1 MRDKTQI
8 NVLVAGGTNVGKTSV
23 CFGLAKKK
31 IYTASSSL
39 SHFGVNKEEYTS
51 KGVKFNLFETPGFN
65 NLINTSEDELKTKEI
80 LLENKCDMILHV
92 ANARHILRS
101 VLNAIQLIEFDLPV
115 VMALNMM
122 DEAEKFG
129 NEINIESLSKQLDVA
144 IFPTVAN
151 EGEGIDHLKKSLFSA
166 KKSGLKIKYNHVI
179 ESSLENIKQ
188 AIEPE
193 VKFSRGL
200 GILIL
205 ISDSFTLDK
214 LGNILSH
221 EKMESIKKITASIRG
236 DVSLMVMNTKTRI
249 AENILKFALEK
260 EEVRKIR
267 ILEIIGKLSTN
278 KLSGTLILGLVLIIL
293 YLFIGKLGAEYIVDF
308 VDGVVFL
315 EYINPFF
322 IKLAKLIP
330 SKFVQDALVGEYG
343 MLSMGLRTALAV
355 ILPIIATFFFAFSF
369 LEDLGY
375 MPRLSVL
382 LNRMFKKLGING
394 RAILPLILGFSC
406 VTMATISTRVLEEK
420 KERLITILMLV
431 LVIPCSAKLSVIIAI
446 LAPVSI
452 VGILIIVAV
461 LFLLMF
467 LMGSISSRIIPGVQS
482 DFIMEIFPLKI
493 PKMKAVLYK
502 TYKRSLW
509 FLDEALPF
517 FIYGTF
523 CLFLMD
529 KLGILVFLE
538 ELFSPIIVDFLNL
551 PIKFTEAY
559 LLSFFRGEAGIIILR
574 NIALS
579 GQLSNIQVVVSVL
592 VIILSIPCLTNLLVI
607 IKEYGLA
614 FGLFLVVLIMPTS
627 IIVGGVIN
635 FVLRYLPITI

>member
-1 MRDKTQI
+1 
-8 NVLVAGGTNVGKTSV
+8 
-23 CFGLAKKK
+23 
-31 IYTASSSL
+31 
-39 SHFGVNKEEYTS
+39 
-51 KGVKFNLFETPGFN
+51 
-65 NLINTSEDELKTKEI
+65 
-80 LLENKCDMILHV
+80 LLENKCDVVLHV

-129 NEINIESLSKQLDVA
+129 NEINIESLSKQLDMAV
-144 IFPTVAN
+144 FPTVAN
-151 EGEGIDHLKKSLFSA
+151 EGDGIDSLKKSLFSA
-166 KKSGLKIKYNHVI
+166 KKSSLEVKYNHMI
-179 ESSLENIKQ
+179 ESSLEKIKLI
-188 AIEPE
+188 IEPE
-193 VKFSRGL
+193 VRFTRGL
-200 GILIL
+200 GILLL
-205 ISDSFTLDK
+205 IKDGFTLSR
-214 LGNILSH
+214 LESSLSQ
-221 EKMESIKKITASIRG
+221 EKIGSIKSVISSIRG
-236 DVSLMVMNTKTRI
+236 DVSLMVMNTKTRL
-249 AENILKFALEK
+249 AENILKISLKKEEIEKIRLLEK
-260 EEVRKIR
+260 
-267 ILEIIGKLSTN
+267 LGMLSTN
-278 KLSGTLILGLVLIIL
+278 IYSGTIILGIVLFVL
-293 YLFIGKLGAEYIVDF
+293 YEFIGIFGAEYLVDF

-315 EYINPFF
+315 EFINPFF
-322 IKLAKLIP
+322 EKMAKLIP
-330 SKFVQDALVGEYG
+330 STFVQDALVGDYG

-382 LNRMFKKLGING
+382 LNHIFKKLGING

-420 KERLITILMLV
+420 KERLITIMMLV

-446 LAPVSI
+446 LAPVSL

-461 LFLLMF
+461 LFLLMI
-467 LMGSISSRIIPGVQS
+467 LTGTISSRIIPGGQS

-493 PKMKAVLYK
+493 PKIKPVLYK

-509 FLDEALPF
+509 FLEEALPF

-529 KLGILVFLE
+529 TLGILVFLE
-538 ELFSPIIVDFLNL
+538 DLFSPVIVDFLNL

-574 NIALS
+574 NMALS
-579 GQLSNIQVVVSVL
+579 GQLSNIQIIVSVL
-592 VIILSIPCLTNLLVI
+592 VIILAIPCLTNLLVI

-614 FGLFLVVLIMPTS
+614 FGLFLVVLITPLS
-627 IIVGGVIN
+627 IIVGAIVN
-635 FVLRYLPITI
+635 FILRTIPIAI